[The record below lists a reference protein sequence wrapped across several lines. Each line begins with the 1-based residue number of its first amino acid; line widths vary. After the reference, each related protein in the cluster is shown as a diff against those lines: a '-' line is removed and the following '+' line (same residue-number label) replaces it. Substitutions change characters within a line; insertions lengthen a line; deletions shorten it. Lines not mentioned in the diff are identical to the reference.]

1 MPWRAVSGRMVP
13 WRAASEFTLPVH
25 FALGAVCAL
34 PMLRPERPERP
45 ERLVRQ
51 DAVCVS
57 RRKIFFLMW
66 SLAWLL
72 EFVGLG
78 TWLP

>member
-1 MPWRAVSGRMVP
+1 
-13 WRAASEFTLPVH
+13 
-25 FALGAVCAL
+25 
-34 PMLRPERPERP
+34 MLRPERPERP